1 MGKILLKDM
10 DKNMEIL
17 KEEFKDCYDVEFRK
31 IEVGDLNKVRLVF
44 VFIDGLVD
52 KSYISEYAIASLISQ
67 EELKNFTL
75 EGFKSSLINIIA
87 EKALATIDIKEEF
100 YMEKIVD
107 SILSGDTVILIENND
122 KCLIFDTKGWASR
135 SIGEPQ
141 TETVI
146 RGPRDG
152 FTESVKVNTTLVR
165 RRIKDVNLKLKMHKV
180 GKRSK
185 TTVIVMYMNDIVDK
199 SLVNEVNE
207 RLGAIDIDAIQDS
220 SILENLI
227 EDDYLSAFP
236 QIENTE
242 RPDSVA
248 ASLYEGRVAIMVDNS
263 PFALI
268 VPATV
273 GTLMQSTE
281 DYYTRW
287 PEASFIRLLRIMA
300 ILICLLAPSGYI
312 AVTAYH
318 PGMLP
323 TKLAYYLAASR
334 VNVPF
339 PAVVEAFLMELILE
353 LLRESGTR
361 ISGPIGTTVGIVGGL
376 IIGQASVEAG
386 IVSPLMIII
395 VALTTIA
402 SFAIPSYELA
412 AGIRIWR
419 FILIF
424 LSAIFGLYG
433 IMLGV
438 ILLGTHLIRLD
449 SFGVPFTSPYSGLGL
464 TDGEIKDTLIK
475 APIQELQYRPTF
487 TNTRNKRRMRR
498 R

>member
-1 MGKILLKDM
+1 MSKILLKDM
-10 DKNMEIL
+10 EKNLQIL
-17 KEEFKDCYDVEFRK
+17 KDNFKDCYDVEFRT
-31 IEVGDLNKVRLVF
+31 IEVGDIKKIKLIF
-44 VFIDGLVD
+44 VFIDGLIS
-52 KSYISEYAIASLISQ
+52 KTYISEYAIASLISQ
-67 EELKNFTL
+67 EELKSFTL
-75 EGFKSSLINIIA
+75 EGLKSSLITTIA
-87 EKALATIDIKEEF
+87 EKALATVDVKEEF
-100 YMEKIVD
+100 HMEKIID
-107 SILSGDTVILIENND
+107 GILSGDTVILIEDID

-141 TETVI
+141 TESVI

-152 FTESVKVNTTLVR
+152 FTESVKVNTTLIR
-165 RRIKDVNLKLKMHKV
+165 RRIKDVNLKSRLHIV
-180 GKRSK
+180 GRRSK
-185 TTVIVMYMNDIVDK
+185 TTVIVMYMDDIVDK
-199 SLVNEVNE
+199 TILKEVEE
-207 RLGAIDIDAIQDS
+207 RINAIDIDAVQDS

-227 EDDYLSAFP
+227 EDNYLSAFS

-248 ASLYEGRVAIMVDNS
+248 ASLCEGRVAIIVDNS

-273 GTLMQSTE
+273 GTLMGSTE

-287 PEASFIRLLRIMA
+287 PEATFVRILRLVAIM
-300 ILICLLAPSGYI
+300 ICLLAPSMYI
-312 AVTAYH
+312 ASTAYH
-318 PGMLP
+318 PGLLP
-323 TKLAYYLAASR
+323 TKLTYYLAASR

-339 PAVVEAFLMELILE
+339 PAVIEAFLMEIVLE

-376 IIGQASVEAG
+376 IIGQAAVEAG

-395 VALTTIA
+395 VALTTIS
-402 SFAIPSYELA
+402 SFAIPSYEFA
-412 AGIRIWR
+412 AGLRIWR

-424 LSAIFGLYG
+424 LSAILGLYG
-433 IMLGV
+433 IVLGA
-438 ILLGTHLIRLD
+438 IILGTHLVRMD

-464 TDGEIKDTLIK
+464 HDGGLKDTLIK
-475 APIQELQYRPTF
+475 APVQDLEFRPVF
-487 TNTRNKRRMRR
+487 TNPRNKRRMRR